1 MSQSPADGVPP
12 WDAFSGDGPGCAPPP
27 GPELAALLGE
37 AVEALDE
44 LDERQLLGASSA
56 ARRMR
61 AHADYLEVMAVA
73 EFARRRAAQL
83 EASKAR
89 GDRARSR
96 DAEYPAEELG
106 FEMTASAYTAGL
118 LLEMAANIVTRL
130 PSTLAGMAA
139 GVIDRD
145 RARVISN
152 ATLHLPDDLAAEAD
166 KILADAAPGIRLA
179 DLQKKAARLEAR
191 LDPEGVAK
199 RRDEAGHD
207 RRVELRREDS
217 GAACLSG
224 RELDPAEALA
234 GKASIDAEAVRLR
247 NAGLPGTLA
256 QIRAAVLLDRI
267 AQRSPWDR
275 LAPPPTEPGRDDD
288 GDDPGDDPG
297 LYDDDPGLQD
307 DDAPADPD
315 GPVDP
320 HTPDDAHAPDAPIDD
335 DDEDGAAADAGEE
348 EDEGRPAGFDGPPPG
363 SPLDQ
368 TGRKTPLPALINI
381 TIPAGTLLGWSN
393 APADVGSWGLMDA
406 DTVRDLIQAA
416 SRHPRTRWCY
426 TLTSEDGQAIAHAC
440 ARGTH
445 PWPPPTRG
453 APGRGGA
460 PADPRPAQLAD
471 LLVRLNAAPEPIARG
486 PATTAT
492 ARTATP
498 PAGSS
503 STSSALAPTAAAP
516 PAAAPRPSPPRST
529 TPPPTPPAPPA
540 SATSARSAN
549 ATTTPSTHPA
559 GNSTSP
565 SPASCAGPPPP
576 AAPTPPTPPNTKSDD
591 SDLGQQG
598 RPPRVGGLG
607 EGARVEATDRSE
619 HFFERR
625 PPAAGPQR
633 AELAPRRRRLLGG
646 LGRGGDHDP
655 VRADR
660 AERAQVEVG
669 AMLLG
674 RARRR
679 RRGLRG
685 EHQVIV
691 GQLELVRAPGGEGLG
706 RAQLE
711 PVAAAGFLRQVPHRA
726 PLGRHGG
733 QRVGRDQHVRRGDAG
748 RPAERGGGDR
758 EPVGAVGLVGRP
770 DQHDVHRPLDG
781 GQHRLRGLPG
791 QHHDGRRIV
800 PHGPIIAPPPH
811 RSKIFSR
818 PPRPAGGGDVG
829 WARGRPNGGAAG
841 RRA

>member
-1 MSQSPADGVPP
+1 MSQSPADGVPS

-73 EFARRRAAQL
+73 EFARRRAGQL

-106 FEMTASAYTAGL
+106 FEMTASAYSAGL
-118 LLEMAANIVTRL
+118 LLEMAANIAGRL

-139 GVIDRD
+139 GAIDRD

-166 KILADAAPGIRLA
+166 KILADAAPEIRLA

-199 RRDEAGHD
+199 RRDEARHD

-297 LYDDDPGLQD
+297 LYDNDPGLQD

-315 GPVDP
+315 GPVHP
-320 HTPDDAHAPDAPIDD
+320 HTPDDAHAPDALLDDEGEGDD
-335 DDEDGAAADAGEE
+335 DAEAAADAEEDE

-406 DTVRDLIQAA
+406 DTVRDLIEAA
-416 SRHPRTRWCY
+416 ARHPRTRWCY

-445 PWPPPTRG
+445 PWTPPAPTPDGPNRDG
-453 APGRGGA
+453 PSRDG
-460 PADPRPAQLAD
+460 PADRNDLHMTQLAG
-471 LLVRLNAAPEPIARG
+471 LLAGLNAIPEPIARG
-486 PATTAT
+486 TCDHAHREDRYTPSRKLKHLIR
-492 ARTATP
+492 ARTNRCCAPGCGAQAITSEIDHTVP
-498 PAGSS
+498 HPAGA
-503 STSSALAPTAAAP
+503 TCEGNLAPACKRHHHAKHAP
-516 PAAAPRPSPPRST
+516 GWKLHQPEPGVMRW
-529 TPPPTPPAPPA
+529 
-540 SATSARSAN
+540 
-549 ATTTPSTHPA
+549 TTPSGRTYTTHP
-559 GNSTSP
+559 TQY
-565 SPASCAGPPPP
+565 
-576 AAPTPPTPPNTKSDD
+576 D
-591 SDLGQQG
+591 
-598 RPPRVGGLG
+598 
-607 EGARVEATDRSE
+607 E
-619 HFFERR
+619 
-625 PPAAGPQR
+625 
-633 AELAPRRRRLLGG
+633 
-646 LGRGGDHDP
+646 
-655 VRADR
+655 
-660 AERAQVEVG
+660 
-669 AMLLG
+669 
-674 RARRR
+674 
-679 RRGLRG
+679 
-685 EHQVIV
+685 
-691 GQLELVRAPGGEGLG
+691 
-706 RAQLE
+706 
-711 PVAAAGFLRQVPHRA
+711 
-726 PLGRHGG
+726 
-733 QRVGRDQHVRRGDAG
+733 
-748 RPAERGGGDR
+748 
-758 EPVGAVGLVGRP
+758 
-770 DQHDVHRPLDG
+770 
-781 GQHRLRGLPG
+781 
-791 QHHDGRRIV
+791 
-800 PHGPIIAPPPH
+800 
-811 RSKIFSR
+811 
-818 PPRPAGGGDVG
+818 
-829 WARGRPNGGAAG
+829 
-841 RRA
+841 